1 LRAIEEGRLREGIQS
16 RRRDFRLAVSQPSG
30 YHKILNAERDMSK
43 VLMYSTAVCPYCVR
57 AEQLLTRKGVTDI
70 EKVRVDLQP
79 ERREEMMRKTGQRT
93 VPQIY
98 IGETHVGG
106 CDDLYEL
113 ERQGKLDALLA
124 A

>member
-1 LRAIEEGRLREGIQS
+1 MA
-16 RRRDFRLAVSQPSG
+16 
-30 YHKILNAERDMSK
+30 K
-43 VLMYSTAVCPYCVR
+43 VLMYSTAVCPFCVR

-79 ERREEMMRKTGQRT
+79 ERREEMMQRTGRRT

-106 CDDLYEL
+106 CDELYEL
-113 ERQGKLDALLA
+113 EHQGKLDSLLA